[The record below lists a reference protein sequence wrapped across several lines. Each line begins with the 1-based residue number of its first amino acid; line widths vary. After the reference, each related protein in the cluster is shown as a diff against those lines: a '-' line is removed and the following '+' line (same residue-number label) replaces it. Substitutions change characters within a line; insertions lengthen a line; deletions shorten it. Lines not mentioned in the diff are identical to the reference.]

1 MTSRTGGT
9 RSSGRRMPQEAASGR
24 PLKTRCEHCFLVAP
38 SRTQSRKNLGGIDR
52 RRLRASGEAKKTSKL
67 PKPSPESPSPPA
79 PGRELFD
86 SPLGVGTD
94 GEEVRT
100 PAPSRPQLADAVEVQ
115 LVTAEDV
122 HDVLLRARY
131 RHRASTSR
139 LSCLRATPQG
149 LSLHSAAR

>member
-1 MTSRTGGT
+1 
-9 RSSGRRMPQEAASGR
+9 MPQEAASGR

-38 SRTQSRKNLGGIDR
+38 SRTQSRKKLGGIDR

-67 PKPSPESPSPPA
+67 PKPSPESPSPHA

-94 GEEVRT
+94 GEEVHT

-131 RHRASTSR
+131 RQRASTSR

>member
-94 GEEVRT
+94 GEEGEISAESFDVEAFLPESYAAGT
-100 PAPSRPQLADAVEVQ
+100 LSALSSPMNAGVQFTPSR
-115 LVTAEDV
+115 
-122 HDVLLRARY
+122 RR
-131 RHRASTSR
+131 
-139 LSCLRATPQG
+139 G
-149 LSLHSAAR
+149 